1 MKKGVSELTSL
12 LVAIIIIVAS
22 LIVLFLFFDRLE
34 TTENID
40 KQACRT
46 SVEARAAFNL
56 GNLFEPGRKVI
67 PLNCKTEKICISDSG
82 ENCDA
87 VGFRE
92 TEKNPIKEIK
102 IENSDA
108 KIVVLDT
115 ISESLLDCHSM
126 LGEGKLD
133 FLPSGWSSRNYCLI
147 CSRIALDEET
157 RNNIGEISYMQ
168 LYQHLQQKQ
177 TPKEQSYLEFI
188 YGARSALEMA
198 NILENMKEQINEET
212 GKQTVSSIEEFK
224 LDLKHENGNAIIV
237 QMSPKG
243 NWNEWISYIS
253 GSAGAVGA
261 VIVVGAVIAAPFTLG
276 GSTALIGVGVALI
289 GGGVSA
295 ATGIPDW
302 GGTVLDGED
311 RILLGS
317 GPIIA
322 IETPNT
328 AKYALPTLYNYNV
341 EVLQGLNCNE
351 FELAP

>member
-12 LVAIIIIVAS
+12 LVALIIIAAS

-102 IENSDA
+102 IENADA

-147 CSRIALDEET
+147 CSRIALEEET

-188 YGARSALEMA
+188 YEARSALEMA
-198 NILENMKEQINEET
+198 DILENMKEQINEET

-243 NWNEWISYIS
+243 TWNEWIGLTS
-253 GSAGAVGA
+253 GAAGAVTVLGA
-261 VIVVGAVIAAPFTLG
+261 VIVAPFTGGISLG
-276 GSTALIGVGVALI
+276 AIGVGVSLI
-289 GGGVSA
+289 AGGSL
-295 ATGIPDW
+295 TGIPDW
-302 GGTVLDGED
+302 GGTALDSEEG
-311 RILLGS
+311 ILLGS
-317 GPIIA
+317 GPIIFT
-322 IETPNT
+322 ETPNS
-328 AKYALPTLYNYNV
+328 AKYGRPTLYNYNV